1 MTSRPTLLLAA
12 ALVVAASALG
22 AAHQVPRVFGRI
34 LPRELGSIQ
43 LAAYRD
49 TIPGTLVVFEMVPV
63 PAGLVT
69 AVDSEGHQ
77 AVEVGPFW
85 IGRTEVTW
93 DEFDVYALGLD
104 TPASTGGA
112 DATARPSRPY
122 GAPDRGFGHAGYPAI
137 SITRHA
143 AEAYC
148 AWLSARTGHTYRL
161 PTDAE
166 WSRAAQAGLPAPD
179 VLDRTRLDALAWLRT
194 NAAGTTHP
202 VASKEPDALGLHDL
216 LGNAAEWVVLADG
229 SALVRGGSY
238 RDPPERV
245 GPDARTRQTD
255 SWNESDPQIP
265 KSQWWLS
272 DGPFV
277 GFRIVRV
284 P

>member
-1 MTSRPTLLLAA
+1 MAAVSALDAAHGTLLTRLPGQ
-12 ALVVAASALG
+12 G
-22 AAHQVPRVFGRI
+22 A
-34 LPRELGSIQ
+34 Q
-43 LAAYRD
+43 LTAYRD
-49 TIPGTLVVFEMVPV
+49 SIPGTLVVFEMVPV
-63 PAGLVT
+63 PAGSVSLVGSEERQT
-69 AVDSEGHQ
+69 VAVD
-77 AVEVGPFW
+77 PFW

-93 DEFDVYALGLD
+93 DEFDVFALQLD
-104 TPASTGGA
+104 KPASGAEA

-122 GAPDRGFGHAGYPAI
+122 GAPDRGFGHTGYPAI

-148 AWLSARTGHTYRL
+148 AWLSAKTGRTYRL

-166 WSRAAQAGLPAPD
+166 WSRAASLGLPTADPLAPA
-179 VLDRTRLDALAWLRT
+179 RLDALAWFRT
-194 NAAGTTHP
+194 NAGGATHA

-229 SALVRGGSY
+229 SAVVRGGSY
-238 RDPPERV
+238 RDPVERV
-245 GPDARTRQTD
+245 RPDARARQSG

-265 KSQWWLS
+265 KSRWWLS
-272 DGPFV
+272 DAPFV